1 MGELIFWGEKAK
13 KNFKNKNKNKN
24 REGLGGYG
32 FQDKL
37 H

>member
-13 KNFKNKNKNKN
+13 KNFKNKN

>member
-13 KNFKNKNKNKN
+13 KNFKNKNKN